1 MHAVNPYMKKL
12 LLIPIIAIFVNI
24 LCSAEAYSVKVNEN
38 FETME
43 YEIVLNNNVVEV
55 LPFSYFYG
63 YQIHNDRI
71 YFIDTG
77 SSRIS
82 QYGIL
87 FFYDVKKREMI
98 YTQIETGYTFF
109 ITKDSKIIT
118 SSLCAVENHNEIA
131 DVFSMN
137 FPKGAPLDISIY
149 ELENQTLI
157 KTFRLDK
164 YRAGLSRNYLWLEF
178 ELKDKYVIIRYG
190 ISDTP
195 LKIEVGKIN
204 IYSLVFEGEKS
215 D

>member
-1 MHAVNPYMKKL
+1 MKKL
-12 LLIPIIAIFVNI
+12 LLMPITVI
-24 LCSAEAYSVKVNEN
+24 LLSALCAAESYSIKVHEN

-77 SSRIS
+77 NSRIS
-82 QYGIL
+82 EYGRL
-87 FFYDVKKREMI
+87 LFYDVKKKEII
-98 YTQIETGYTFF
+98 YTQIETGYAFF
-109 ITKDSKIIT
+109 ITKDFKIIT
-118 SSLCAVENHNEIA
+118 SSLCAVETHNEIA
-131 DVFSMN
+131 DVFNMN

-149 ELENQTLI
+149 ELKNQTLI

-164 YRAGLSRNYLWLEF
+164 YRPDLSKMYLYLWLEF
-178 ELKDKYVIIRYG
+178 ELKDEYLIIRYG
-190 ISDTP
+190 MSDTP

-204 IYSLVFEGEKS
+204 ICSFDFEGEN
-215 D
+215 